1 MLKDFLIGQSTDAV
15 YLFSIAAIV
24 VLAIF
29 AFAFATI
36 AFLIFDNLKTFT
48 RVEKILL
55 SIVAV
60 ILTALSILFF
70 TETGSKVSDLVEM
83 NSLFDRKIEEVY
95 DVTKTGNQ
103 LIFNQRSNNSTFVSD
118 LSSTITNETD
128 KQYTF
133 VIRNHVHQIDKSV
146 VTEK

>member
-1 MLKDFLIGQSTDAV
+1 MLKEFLIGQSTDVV

-133 VIRNHVHQIDKSV
+133 VIRNHAHQIDKSV